1 MTINNKLSSKSLKD
15 KTIYG
20 MIWSFVERFGYLSIQ
35 FISNIILARLLT
47 PADFGLIGMMM
58 VFVAISNVLIEGGLG
73 SALIQKINPTKEDY
87 STIFFTN
94 IIIAILIYFILF
106 FTSSNIASFYHQ
118 SKLAELLKI
127 IGLILI
133 IDSFSIVQNNILIKN
148 INFKKIAKIKITSA
162 FFSSSV
168 AIFGAYYGYG
178 VWSLVIQNLLNST
191 IRSFLLWITSSFVPM
206 KIFNKDSF
214 KELFGFGSKL
224 LVASLLSE
232 IYRNF
237 QALIIGRS
245 FTPKDLGFYTQANQL
260 QQIPV
265 STLAVVVNQVT
276 FPVFS
281 ELQHNQSVLIV
292 GLRKSLK
299 SLVYI
304 NFPLMVVLVVI
315 AEPLFL
321 LLFTD
326 KWLSSVP
333 YFQLLCLG
341 FGMLLIV
348 HNTNLNVLKSI
359 KRSDMVLY
367 LEIIKK
373 IIGVI
378 LILGGIKYGIVG
390 MIIGLGINSYLEFFL
405 NGFVV
410 GKNIGYGITKQIKDI
425 GPAFIL
431 SITTGI
437 IVYFLFQGFY
447 LNYVVKMIL
456 QVLLYV
462 FLYLIFSYF
471 LKFEAFTIYFVTIK
485 NLLIKTIKR

>member
-1 MTINNKLSSKSLKD
+1 MTIDNKFSSKSLKD
-15 KTIYG
+15 KTISG
-20 MIWSFVERFGYLSIQ
+20 MIWSFVERFGFLFIQ

-58 VFVAISNVLIEGGLG
+58 VFIAISTVLIEGGLG

-94 IIIAILIYFILF
+94 IIIAIFLYFVLF
-106 FTSSNIASFYHQ
+106 FTAPNIASFYHQ
-118 SKLAELLKI
+118 PKLAELLKI

-148 INFKKIAKIKITSA
+148 INFKKIAKIKISSA
-162 FFSSSV
+162 FFSSSI
-168 AIFGAYYGYG
+168 AILCAYNGFG
-178 VWSLVIQNLLNST
+178 VWSLVIQYLLNST
-191 IRSFLLWITSSFVPM
+191 IRSFLLWITSSFFPM
-206 KIFNKDSF
+206 RIFSKYSF

-224 LVASLLSE
+224 LLASLLSE

-265 STLAVVVNQVT
+265 VSLAVVVNQVT

-281 ELQHNQSVLIV
+281 ELQYNQTALLV

-304 NFPLMVVLVVI
+304 NFPLMVILVVI
-315 AEPLFL
+315 AKPLFL

-326 KWLSSVP
+326 KWLPSVP

-348 HNTNLNVLKSI
+348 HNTNLSLLKSI

-373 IIGVI
+373 IIGVM
-378 LILGGIKYGIVG
+378 LILGGIKYGIIG

-405 NGFVV
+405 NGFIV
-410 GKNIGYGITKQIKDI
+410 GKNINYGIHKQLKDI

-431 SITTGI
+431 SIAIGV

-447 LNYVVKMIL
+447 LNYVVKMIF
-456 QVLLYV
+456 QVLLYA
-462 FLYLIFSYF
+462 FLYLISSYF
-471 LKFEAFTIYFVTIK
+471 LKFEAFSIYFVTIK
-485 NLLIKTIKR
+485 NLIIKVTKR